1 MVHVL
6 KKSWTT
12 FKTIFTG
19 MGVTM
24 RHLFKPAVTL
34 RYPEERDE
42 LPAGARSKLYV
53 NIGDCIGCKLCERAC
68 PVNCIEI
75 ETVQA
80 TKDVD
85 LGKTSTGNP
94 KRFFLTDFVIDM
106 SKCMY
111 CDMCVPPCPTECIKM
126 VPEYE
131 YSDYDRNNLLFQF
144 SEMSEN
150 EVTEVKEKAAKEK
163 EEKRKKKKE
172 AAKKKKAKKS
182 AKASKSKQ
190 NKSED

>member
-1 MVHVL
+1 MVHDL

-24 RHLFKPAVTL
+24 RHLLKPSVTL

-42 LPAGARSKLYV
+42 LPEGARSKLFV
-53 NIGDCIGCKLCERAC
+53 NIDDCIGCKLCERAC

-80 TKDVD
+80 TSDVD

-94 KRFFLTDFVIDM
+94 KRFWLTDFKIDM

-111 CDMCVPPCPTECIKM
+111 CDMCVPPCPTECITM

-144 SEMSEN
+144 SELSDEK
-150 EVTEVKEKAAKEK
+150 VAEVKEKAKREK

-172 AAKKKKAKKS
+172 AAKKKKVQQKKS
-182 AKASKSKQ
+182 
-190 NKSED
+190 EE